1 MASSSS
7 SAGGVA
13 RATFELENEVVTLD
27 PRSDSIFLYD
37 DAQQAKI
44 RDEAPWKKE

>member
-1 MASSSS
+1 MASSA
-7 SAGGVA
+7 SAGGIA
-13 RATFELENEVVTLD
+13 QATFELENEVVTLD
-27 PRSDSIFLYD
+27 PRTDAIFRYD